1 MTGNEEE
8 ELETEA
14 RAAHAVFSVKRI
26 WELYYQPTL
35 IQLQTV
41 EEFIKFKVIVL
52 PWQYVYLFYFFT
64 SQHFGRILLT
74 AAITLFYEKGSPS
87 P

>member
-14 RAAHAVFSVKRI
+14 RAAHAVFSVTRI

-41 EEFIKFKVIVL
+41 DLK
-52 PWQYVYLFYFFT
+52 
-64 SQHFGRILLT
+64 
-74 AAITLFYEKGSPS
+74 
-87 P
+87 